1 VHHVAGD
8 FNIPHKAH
16 TSTVLLSRKNADQ
29 IGEFSTPLPPNCIVD
44 CIYDAP
50 NHTLWILDVLKWKD
64 QTMIDCEAS
73 FRFWW
78 RDAKLSELAPQSR
91 PSSTTLVCASIPAR
105 AHFSK
110 AQVWDTAEKMST
122 SSSLATVQLI
132 TRSDSDNTYSDA
144 QLLNIS
150 YESDGLLFYL
160 KEATYQSGESVL
172 AGWVPLLPPQDQNSN
187 LLGIS
192 HLMWLCQNSEDQQQN
207 HHMQI

>member
-8 FNIPHKAH
+8 FNIPPKAH

-78 RDAKLSELAPQSR
+78 RDAKLSLRSG
-91 PSSTTLVCASIPAR
+91 SLNSI
-105 AHFSK
+105 F
-110 AQVWDTAEKMST
+110 V
-122 SSSLATVQLI
+122 
-132 TRSDSDNTYSDA
+132 
-144 QLLNIS
+144 
-150 YESDGLLFYL
+150 
-160 KEATYQSGESVL
+160 
-172 AGWVPLLPPQDQNSN
+172 
-187 LLGIS
+187 
-192 HLMWLCQNSEDQQQN
+192 
-207 HHMQI
+207 